1 MHTLNVEL
9 SKRVMGIIHLMGT
22 EISTDF
28 NSSGRERERDDRE
41 RKMRETE
48 KRIQRR
54 NNERVP
60 KMQLI
65 SLCHI
70 EPNEERL

>member
-28 NSSGRERERDDRE
+28 NSGEREKDE
-41 RKMRETE
+41 RETE
-48 KRIQRR
+48 KWIQRR
-54 NNERVP
+54 NNEGVL

-70 EPNEERL
+70 ELNEERL